1 MKATI
6 FDGTTVRPYE
16 STDSKAVSTT
26 TPYAWVD
33 VIPSGPHDPEV
44 LALLKSMGFTDVVAA
59 YTSRTYSGGM
69 FQAFGDNVLGSTYAC
84 ADQADNAPV
93 LIHCAWNAGCIIT
106 IRTGA
111 DNAISTALEELKPRA
126 PKLFA
131 APGPVPGILMQLIL
145 DSIDRQLTNLQT
157 SIALLDGQIILAA
170 DPGQLTQLQQLRS
183 PIEALATT
191 IPGYAE
197 NLSESL
203 VGAGSMPG
211 VDAEGTQS
219 LQTYSACVN
228 DVVQR
233 IDSAGSDIRSAIQDY
248 QGQVSA
254 AQGNRINQLTLVS
267 IIFLPITFMT
277 GYFGMNFQ
285 WLVNSVETFWSWAI
299 LGALLPI
306 IAVILSIWLLQR
318 GGFKIG
324 KGHEHRFHV
333 RGLGRTAASPTSPP
347 PTTATPTPT
356 ATKQPSDPAPPP
368 PTAS

>member
-6 FDGTTVRPYE
+6 FDGTSVRPYVA
-16 STDSKAVSTT
+16 SDSQAVSAT
-26 TPYAWVD
+26 TPYAWID

-44 LALLKSMGFTDVVAA
+44 IGLLTSMGFTDVVAA

-84 ADQADNAPV
+84 ADQENSPPV
-93 LIHCAWNAGCIIT
+93 LIHCAWNAGCFIT
-106 IRTGA
+106 IRTGG
-111 DNAISTALEELKPRA
+111 DNAISTALDEFKPRA

-131 APGPVPGILMQLIL
+131 SPGPVPGILMQLIL
-145 DSIDRQLTNLQT
+145 DSIDRQLTDLQT
-157 SIALLDGQIILAA
+157 RIALLDGQIIITA

-203 VGAGSMPG
+203 VGSGSMPG
-211 VDAEGTQS
+211 VDAAGTQA

-233 IDSAGSDIRSAIQDY
+233 IDSAGADIRSAIQDY

-299 LGALLPI
+299 LGAILPI
-306 IAVILSIWLLQR
+306 VAVVLSIWLLQR

-324 KGHEHRFHV
+324 KGHHHRFHV
-333 RGLGRTAASPTSPP
+333 RGLGHPTGVAASTADPGDPAAP
-347 PTTATPTPT
+347 PTTAP
-356 ATKQPSDPAPPP
+356 
-368 PTAS
+368 